1 MTQQA
6 SPKVSIIV
14 PCYNAEKHLS
24 ECLDSIL
31 KQSLHD
37 LEVIAVNDGSTD
49 RTLDILHRYAAQ
61 DVRLRIIDQ
70 SNQGAPQARA
80 NGVKAACK
88 TGSEAELARG
98 FAGMHAYLRFSGIL
112 TIICLV
118 VVVIALIAA
127 LVLGCSMGN
136 CPAA

>member
-1 MTQQA
+1 MN
-6 SPKVSIIV
+6 PKVSIVV

-49 RTLDILHRYAAQ
+49 RTLDILQRYAAQ

-80 NGVKAACK
+80 NGVKAA
-88 TGSEAELARG
+88 SADYIVFVDSDDYIYPR
-98 FAGMHAYLRFSGIL
+98 LRSN
-112 TIICLV
+112 CLPT
-118 VVVIALIAA
+118 
-127 LVLGCSMGN
+127 S
-136 CPAA
+136 